1 MSLPEP
7 FSVPW
12 LVFSSDTAR
21 FSIERDGLSIMAPP
35 TFPGRVVLYGLAPRL
50 LLFVVYVSG
59 VEADRFFPA
68 PLHEDGPRIAWVLD
82 EKVKTGHAES
92 SRSLSVTG
100 LVGEVYRTVNVT
112 LEDDLT
118 YFRLLNFILYSKR
131 TAASRRIDIQ
141 RLVQQAVSTAPP
153 RLVSL

>member
-7 FSVPW
+7 FSVPR
-12 LVFSSDTAR
+12 LLFSSDTAS

-68 PLHEDGPRIAWVLD
+68 PLRENGPRIAWVLD

-92 SRSLSVTG
+92 SLTLSVTG
-100 LVGEVYRTVNVT
+100 PVGEADRKVNVI
-112 LEDDLT
+112 LNDEMA
-118 YFRLLNFILYSKR
+118 FWILLHIVVNSKR
-131 TAASRRIDIQ
+131 KAASRRAAIE
-141 RLVQQAVSTAPP
+141 RLVQQAVGTVPIDS
-153 RLVSL
+153 